1 MPTINNENPIHIRK
15 DILALPIAKVFAMTD
30 ANDKP
35 FVISFHYRKTP
46 YGNDIYFIITPNRK
60 NVSTKV
66 PVLTGLV
73 HSINSFME
81 MLAAYDCKYISRLH
95 ISEGEVLSKD
105 YLDGLADGTIIT
117 YPKSEGQLT
126 KSKKRTKEEIIND
139 FLELFN
145 EDYDTDWTDF
155 CITQGIITP

>member
-15 DILALPIAKVFAMTD
+15 DILALPVAKVFAMTD

-46 YGNDIYFIITPNRK
+46 YGIDTYFTITPNRK
-60 NVSTKV
+60 NVITKV

-81 MLAAYDCKYISRLH
+81 MLTDYGCKYISRLPV
-95 ISEGEVLSKD
+95 SKGEILSKD
-105 YLDGLADGTIIT
+105 YLDGLADGTIIAHS
-117 YPKSEGQLT
+117 KSENQPS
-126 KSKKRTKEEIIND
+126 KSIKSKEEIIND

-145 EDYDTDWTDF
+145 EDYDADWTDF